1 LASDVLGDAARRALR
16 VRVGLQRKQGCVMDD
31 PFAVI
36 KRLSDEREQADWAW
50 RCEVMNLRAAGFST
64 RAIAHVA
71 GVSHDTVW
79 RCR

>member
-1 LASDVLGDAARRALR
+1 
-16 VRVGLQRKQGCVMDD
+16 MDD

-64 RAIAHVA
+64 RAIAQVA